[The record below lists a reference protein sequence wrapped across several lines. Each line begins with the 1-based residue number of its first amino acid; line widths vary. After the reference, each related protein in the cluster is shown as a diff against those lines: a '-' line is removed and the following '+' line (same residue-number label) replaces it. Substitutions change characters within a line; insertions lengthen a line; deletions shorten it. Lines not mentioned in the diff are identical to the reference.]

1 MSVATSDDIEHPQMR
16 LPNVVPEGN
25 ASWITPTIAGCEQLR
40 LRGPRRDGKRE

>member
-25 ASWITPTIAGCEQLR
+25 AS
-40 LRGPRRDGKRE
+40 